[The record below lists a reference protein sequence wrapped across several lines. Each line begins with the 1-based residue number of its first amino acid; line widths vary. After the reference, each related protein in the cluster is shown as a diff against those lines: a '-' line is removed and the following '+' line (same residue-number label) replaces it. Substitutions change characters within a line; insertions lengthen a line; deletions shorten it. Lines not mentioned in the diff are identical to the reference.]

1 MKDYFDIKNQR
12 NTKIILDL
20 LRKNKQMK
28 RTEIYKEVMKIRLIN
43 DKKKINYQVVCR
55 DVSRLLKANLIKVV
69 SGGQRS
75 QVLSLS

>member
-1 MKDYFDIKNQR
+1 MKDYFDIKNQV

-28 RTEIYKEVMKIRLIN
+28 RTEIYKQVMKLRLDR

-55 DVSRLLKANLIKVV
+55 DVSRLLKAKLIRVV